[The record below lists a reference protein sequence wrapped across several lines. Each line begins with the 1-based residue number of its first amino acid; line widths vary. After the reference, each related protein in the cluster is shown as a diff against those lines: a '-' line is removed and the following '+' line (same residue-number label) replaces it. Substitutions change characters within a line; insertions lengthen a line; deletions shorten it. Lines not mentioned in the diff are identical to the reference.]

1 MIYHIIVL
9 MCIYGILAI
18 SLNLTIGFTGLFNLG
33 HAAFFGIGAYTSA
46 LLTRAGS
53 PVWIGLMAGALLAG
67 LSGSFIGFSTLRL
80 RGDYLAIATLGFGEI
95 MRSVFRN
102 WVGLTRGPMG
112 LPGIPRPEIL
122 GYQFSSMPSYVA
134 LMLGFLVLTYVV
146 IERMVN
152 SPYGRVLKGI
162 REDEIAVQAMG
173 KDVVGFKLVALV
185 VGSLFAGVAGSLYAH
200 YITFID
206 PTSFT
211 LNQTIFV
218 LLIVVFGGLGSNA
231 GSLVGVFILVL
242 IRESTRFFG
251 LPPSVS
257 APLQQIMFSLML
269 VIMMLVRPN
278 GLLGERRL
286 HLKPKTAK
294 GMGSEHA
301 QDN

>member
-1 MIYHIIVL
+1 
-9 MCIYGILAI
+9 
-18 SLNLTIGFTGLFNLG
+18 
-33 HAAFFGIGAYTSA
+33 
-46 LLTRAGS
+46 
-53 PVWIGLMAGALLAG
+53 
-67 LSGSFIGFSTLRL
+67 
-80 RGDYLAIATLGFGEI
+80 
-95 MRSVFRN
+95 
-102 WVGLTRGPMG
+102 
-112 LPGIPRPEIL
+112 
-122 GYQFSSMPSYVA
+122 
-134 LMLGFLVLTYVV
+134 
-146 IERMVN
+146 MVN